1 LHPDRRSAPK
11 KELKVRPEDSKEET
25 VYRTITT
32 AAALL
37 LPLAIAGAGPAV
49 AANADSDEAT
59 VSVLHGVPGLTV
71 DVYANGEELI
81 PDFEPGT
88 LTDPLAI
95 PAGSYD
101 IAIFPDGEGPDG
113 DPAIEASGVEVPAGA
128 NATIVAHLSENGEP
142 TASVFVN
149 DMSELA
155 AGDAR
160 VTVRHTA
167 AAPAVDVRVNGTP
180 TFEDLTNPNEAS
192 ADVAAGTI
200 EADVVL
206 AGTEDVALGPADLEL
221 AEGTNTIVYAWG
233 SAEDENL
240 ELAVQTIDGLHGSP
254 SGVPGGEAG
263 LVAADTQSTMPWI
276 LAMAVAAL
284 AGGALLLRRRF
295 SAEQVG

>member
-1 LHPDRRSAPK
+1 MYRS
-11 KELKVRPEDSKEET
+11 
-25 VYRTITT
+25 TT
-32 AAALL
+32 LAGALL
-37 LPLAIAGAGPAV
+37 VPLALATAGTAS
-49 AANADSDEAT
+49 AANADENEAT

-71 DVYANGEELI
+71 DVYANGDELI
-81 PDFEPGT
+81 PDFAPGT
-88 LTDPLAI
+88 LTDPLAL

-101 IAIFPDGEGPDG
+101 IAIFADGEGPDG
-113 DPAIEASGVEVPAGA
+113 DPAIEAPGVEVPAGA
-128 NATIVAHLSENGEP
+128 NATIVAHLGEDGSP

-180 TFEDLTNPNEAS
+180 TFEGLTNPNEAS

-233 SAEDENL
+233 SAEEQSL
-240 ELAVQTIDGLHGSP
+240 ELAVQTIDGLHGAP

-263 LVAADTQSTMPWI
+263 LVAGDSSMTPWRFG
-276 LAMAVAAL
+276 AAL
-284 AGGALLLRRRF
+284 AAMAAIGGLFLRRR
-295 SAEQVG
+295 SAAERA